1 MKSNVGKTD
10 KIIRIVLGLAIIV
23 VGIVGGSWWGLIGF
37 IPLLTGLIGW
47 CPVYVPFKINTQ
59 RKPAAS

>member
-59 RKPAAS
+59 RKPAA